1 MSSGARVLL
10 VVTGNL
16 EQVALADALGR
27 LFPSATFKTTKTNGF
42 TSQKLPLPVPGY
54 HASKAEDLVEELLGA
69 AISPERGVPPYD
81 FAVAVED
88 VELFNEVDVA
98 ALGASRADEGIE
110 CILAHMKL
118 AISTVLHRKNAEQT
132 TTVLPKGKAKHT
144 SSIATDHDRQ
154 QFLRERCSFHLL
166 RPMAEALLFG
176 DRAALDRAAGDRVEL
191 PTVHFDPTTRD
202 IEAFETDD
210 PAYLAT
216 PDGQARW
223 AKSNRRRHP
232 KHYLEYLLDP
242 GGTAIRP
249 YKEIEHGKRGLSQL
263 DWEAVLAP
271 STHARMVRAFL
282 EDLAD
287 MLGVA
292 LPPWA
297 AGACHPA
304 TQRRFGG
311 ALRNLR

>member
-16 EQVALADALGR
+16 EQVALGVALGQ

-42 TSQKLPLPVPGY
+42 TSQKLPMPVPGR

-81 FAVAVED
+81 YAVAVED

-98 ALGASRADEGIE
+98 ALGAGQADEGIE

-118 AISTVLHRKNAEQT
+118 AVSTILDRKNDEQT
-132 TTVLPKGKAKHT
+132 TTVLAKGKARQAP
-144 SSIATDHDRQ
+144 SIATDGDRRR
-154 QFLRERCSFHLL
+154 FLRERCSFHLL

-176 DRAALDRAAGDRVEL
+176 DRAALDRAAGDPTKL
-191 PTVHFDPTTRD
+191 STVHFDPMRRD
-202 IEAFETDD
+202 IEAFETND

-216 PDGQARW
+216 PDGEGCW

-242 GGTAIRP
+242 AGTAIRP
-249 YKEIEHGKRGLSQL
+249 YKEVEHGKRALSQL
-263 DWEAVLAP
+263 DWQAVLAP

-304 TQRRFGG
+304 MERRSGG
-311 ALRNLR
+311 ALRNLP